1 LNSFCNFFTIFRQKV
16 FFIAERQLIICGRDG
31 MGGEVGWGVVED
43 IEVRFGWDLDLGM
56 SVGGLC
62 MCM

>member
-1 LNSFCNFFTIFRQKV
+1 
-16 FFIAERQLIICGRDG
+16 
-31 MGGEVGWGVVED
+31 MGGELGWGVVED

-56 SVGGLC
+56 SVSGLC